1 MIEIERVKKRGK
13 VGKKLENARLG
24 RDRVDKIS
32 YIYIFNVITTCIKM
46 YYTFREEKDE
56 IYKFEK
62 IERAFDEI

>member
-46 YYTFREEKDE
+46 YYMFREEKDE

-62 IERAFDEI
+62 TERAFDEI